1 MGADWMVRGADTP
14 SITAPELENVGTNI
28 STSPLY
34 RLFRCAELIGRV
46 SWSAFDHDHAPGWPA
61 AGGLGAWL
69 WGCAHGYNGKD
80 KLLLASMQK
89 KLANIQK
96 PKVKD
101 NQDPRW
107 DIGYSVFG

>member
-14 SITAPELENVGTNI
+14 SITVQTAPELENVGTNI

-69 WGCAHGYNGKD
+69 WGCAHGYNGKG

-101 NQDPRW
+101 NQDPR
-107 DIGYSVFG
+107 